1 MTRHRMRPR
10 SDSPAARSGRER
22 RGLIAV
28 IFLVVLLLVSLT
40 MASLVRAMLTQREL
54 VRSGSI
60 RVQADWLAQS
70 ALNRA
75 AARLKAEP
83 AWSGETWNLTAEE
96 LRQTNAAAIT
106 IEVRKDESRSTRRQV
121 RVTVVSPPEGP
132 PRVRLQRTYAVDLP
146 NPSTGS

>member
-1 MTRHRMRPR
+1 MKRHRTKPH
-10 SDSPAARSGRER
+10 SDSPTARPGQGR
-22 RGLIAV
+22 RGLITV
-28 IFLVVLLLVSLT
+28 IFLIVLLLVSLT

-83 AWSGETWNLTAEE
+83 AWSGETWNISADE

-106 IEVRKDESRSTRRQV
+106 IEVRNDASRSTHRQV

-146 NPSTGS
+146 GPSSGS